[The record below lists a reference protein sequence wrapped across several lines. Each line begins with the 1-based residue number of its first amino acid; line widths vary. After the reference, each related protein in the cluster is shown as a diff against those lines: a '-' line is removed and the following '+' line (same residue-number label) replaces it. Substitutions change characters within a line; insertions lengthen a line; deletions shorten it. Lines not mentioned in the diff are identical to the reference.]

1 MRIMDV
7 IFQPS
12 RGSPFYIEVG
22 YFDTVLEIKE
32 KIQKDQSIPI
42 SIHKSEILDRSRI
55 HLLVASDAGSRLTKS
70 DELSP
75 SKIQLLLKMPSSKLG
90 IALEMDVSETI
101 RRLKEKIHEMEGVPI
116 RRLMCLLQINIL
128 DIF

>member
-1 MRIMDV
+1 MRVMDV

-42 SIHKSEILDRSRI
+42 SKTN
-55 HLLVASDAGSRLTKS
+55 SDFQWQYPPR
-70 DELSP
+70 
-75 SKIQLLLKMPSSKLG
+75 
-90 IALEMDVSETI
+90 
-101 RRLKEKIHEMEGVPI
+101 
-116 RRLMCLLQINIL
+116 
-128 DIF
+128 